1 MQQISTTRSGV
12 IARLVASVV
21 AGVALVIGAVLA
33 VVFAASVA
41 LVSLMAAAL
50 LSLAFGVMKA
60 RRAATVRADNGVI
73 EARRVGHSWVAYGW
87 DQRR

>member
-1 MQQISTTRSGV
+1 MHITTTNRSGV
-12 IARLVASVV
+12 VARFAASVV
-21 AGVALVIGAVLA
+21 AGIALVIGAVLA
-33 VVFAASVA
+33 LVFAASVA
-41 LVSLMAAAL
+41 LVSLMAAVL

-60 RRAATVRADNGVI
+60 RRAATVRASNGVI